1 MLHLLIKNF
10 RRLVKNRNALKEK
23 EETVVKK
30 EEEVVV
36 VNSAIDDLFLQEDDQ
51 VKCNAHHPVV
61 QMFSKNVF
69 FIKFVASY
77 IYFRTQW

>member
-1 MLHLLIKNF
+1 MTCQKQKCI
-10 RRLVKNRNALKEK
+10 KEK

-30 EEEVVV
+30 EQEVVV
-36 VNSAIDDLFLQEDDQ
+36 VNSRIDDLFLQEDDQ